1 MLRLKLTNKFKKDL
15 KRIQNRN
22 KDLNKLYTIITKLQK
37 QELLDPSFK
46 DHPLTGNFKA
56 FRELHIEP
64 DWLLIYAIDNN
75 QLVLTASRT
84 GTHSDLF

>member
-1 MLRLKLTNKFKKDL
+1 MLRLQLTNKFKKDL
-15 KRIQNRN
+15 KRIQKRN
-22 KDLNKLYTIITKLQK
+22 KDLRKLYTIITKLQS
-37 QELLDPSFK
+37 QELLDPSLK
-46 DHPLTGNFKA
+46 DHPLTGNLSG

-75 QLVLTASRT
+75 QLILTASRT

>member
-1 MLRLKLTNKFKKDL
+1 MLRLQLTNKFKKDL
-15 KRIQNRN
+15 NRIQKRN
-22 KDLNKLYTIITKLQK
+22 KDLRKLYTIITKLQN
-37 QELLDPSFK
+37 QELLDPSLK
-46 DHPLTGNFKA
+46 DHPLTGNLSG